1 MDPFVKK
8 YQPETYEKWK
18 AGLDIAP
25 HPYDPPDKAKEV
37 LKRAAN
43 PEEYVRKQEEKK
55 RKEEERKFKKLK
67 AIEDN
72 RKKQKAKKDQEKREK
87 EGPVDPEAEETPLMD
102 ERSKGVKDP
111 EQDDSNLE
119 DMDDVDPH
127 TEYYKMIQVYRVNG
141 FDSIEVEVNANTME
155 IVAGKFAL
163 EEHLEKT
170 GVNTSDYTV
179 DTLVTNGV
187 LYKSS
192 EKRINIDKKGKR
204 KLDTAVNSSASGSET
219 DSGQQQ
225 QQVTEKKTVT
235 MYKHVGQ
242 EGLHITVDPTTK
254 ELTSKPSKRLI
265 EFLKEAGPSATVA
278 QLISIG
284 VFVKI
289 CDCIMEVK
297 KVEKLD
303 KSTQGQAPKA
313 KKPKLEQ
320 KNGLDEPMEQE
331 LMDQVKPVGAVGPP
345 GSPTKTPSFE
355 RAVKSILVYR
365 HRHTGEH
372 FSLSESKKL
381 MGRQTI
387 KTKELFETKSP
398 QEMIEDGT
406 LQLMGTR
413 SVKPQFDHGK
423 FFLKGQSG
431 QKGSQISQ
439 V

>member
-87 EGPVDPEAEETPLMD
+87 EGPAVDPEAEETPLM
-102 ERSKGVKDP
+102 EEGSLGVKDP

-192 EKRINIDKKGKR
+192 EKRINKSKEGTR
-204 KLDTAVNSSASGSET
+204 KLEAAAVTSSSGN
-219 DSGQQQ
+219 GN
-225 QQVTEKKTVT
+225 V
-235 MYKHVGQ
+235 
-242 EGLHITVDPTTK
+242 EG
-254 ELTSKPSKRLI
+254 E
-265 EFLKEAGPSATVA
+265 
-278 QLISIG
+278 Q
-284 VFVKI
+284 
-289 CDCIMEVK
+289 K
-297 KVEKLD
+297 KVYKR
-303 KSTQGQAPKA
+303 
-313 KKPKLEQ
+313 
-320 KNGLDEPMEQE
+320 
-331 LMDQVKPVGAVGPP
+331 
-345 GSPTKTPSFE
+345 F
-355 RAVKSILVYR
+355 
-365 HRHTGEH
+365 
-372 FSLSESKKL
+372 
-381 MGRQTI
+381 
-387 KTKELFETKSP
+387 
-398 QEMIEDGT
+398 
-406 LQLMGTR
+406 
-413 SVKPQFDHGK
+413 
-423 FFLKGQSG
+423 
-431 QKGSQISQ
+431 
-439 V
+439 